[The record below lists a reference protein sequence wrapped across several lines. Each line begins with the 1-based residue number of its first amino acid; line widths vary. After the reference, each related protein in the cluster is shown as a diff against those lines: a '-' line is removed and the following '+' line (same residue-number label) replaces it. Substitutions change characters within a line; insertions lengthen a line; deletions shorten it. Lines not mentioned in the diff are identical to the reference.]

1 MMKPSKTGLWRS
13 SWPSLAAL
21 AALGVV
27 IVVFGRGGGCLGG
40 YGAPLILLGGA
51 ALSLV
56 GFSGREIAAAFRDA
70 ARGPFARPTRRISA
84 FFWESLAR
92 DFWMMGALTSVLS
105 FIDAFNR
112 LAGSGSG
119 GIAAVASAMAAAL
132 LPSVLGLTLAAL
144 CLVPAWKITA
154 EARLAERELGS
165 LSGSRPAAGAT
176 ERTAPRTVAGYVFF
190 IGLIAWTV
198 VQSSLSPATSMSPFK
213 AWTWLFYWPAILIVL
228 GGTLAFALYAGR
240 SAAGPPLTASFGLT
254 ALAGSLAGLVQVLMS
269 FASKDIRGVTAGITL
284 TISSCFVGSLGI
296 LLAGAPWEVRM
307 VKDGRLDK
315 PSALSRAVWA
325 FFPLLT
331 LFILALA
338 FIFVITPI
346 QR

>member
-1 MMKPSKTGLWRS
+1 
-13 SWPSLAAL
+13 
-21 AALGVV
+21 
-27 IVVFGRGGGCLGG
+27 
-40 YGAPLILLGGA
+40 
-51 ALSLV
+51 
-56 GFSGREIAAAFRDA
+56 
-70 ARGPFARPTRRISA
+70 
-84 FFWESLAR
+84 
-92 DFWMMGALTSVLS
+92 
-105 FIDAFNR
+105 
-112 LAGSGSG
+112 
-119 GIAAVASAMAAAL
+119 
-132 LPSVLGLTLAAL
+132 
-144 CLVPAWKITA
+144 
-154 EARLAERELGS
+154 
-165 LSGSRPAAGAT
+165 
-176 ERTAPRTVAGYVFF
+176 
-190 IGLIAWTV
+190 
-198 VQSSLSPATSMSPFK
+198 MSPFK